1 MFRAA
6 LFASS
11 GRAERARIHAGLKRA
26 QAAGIELNEVPEQ
39 AFACPG
45 EYLAGDDSLRLDSLK
60 QALAAPSDIAWAV
73 RGGYGLTRLIPFESV
88 ALEQKPIVG
97 FSDVTA
103 LLAATY
109 QAGGCAIHGP
119 VLTSFAEADAASQDA
134 LRAAIDAEARQWQLH
149 GEGAGFE
156 APIIGGNLEVLTRL
170 IGTAI
175 QPEYKGKV
183 VVLEEVGEPW
193 YRCDRALTHLLA
205 STDLN
210 QARAI
215 VFGAFVNCGQ
225 GALERLV
232 KRVQGLGL
240 KALSGAPVGHGSA
253 NQAFVWGERAVYEQG
268 TLTLTGARP

>member
-11 GRAERARIHAGLKRA
+11 GRAERSRIQAGLECAR
-26 QAAGIELNEVPEQ
+26 AAGIELNEVPEG
-39 AFACPG
+39 AFACAG
-45 EYLAGDDSLRLDSLK
+45 EYLAGDDSARLDSLK
-60 QALAAPSDIAWAV
+60 QALAAPSDVAWAV

-88 ALEQKPIVG
+88 ALHQKPILG

-109 QAGGCAIHGP
+109 RAGGCAIHGP
-119 VLTSFAEADAASQDA
+119 VLTSFAQADAASQAA
-134 LRAAIDAEARQWQLH
+134 LRAAVEAEPRQWQL
-149 GEGAGFE
+149 EGDCDDFE

-170 IGTAI
+170 IGTPV
-175 QPEYKGKV
+175 QPKFKGQV

-205 STDLN
+205 STDLDE
-210 QARAI
+210 ARAI
-215 VFGAFVNCGQ
+215 VFGAFVNCDE
-225 GALERLV
+225 GALKRLV

-240 KALSGAPVGHGSA
+240 AVLSGAPVGHGSA
-253 NQAFVWGERAVYEQG
+253 NQAFVWGERIVYEHG